1 MKLRDL
7 GEFGLIQRLTAI
19 ANRLGVAATPENAA
33 FPLLLPIGDDTAAW
47 RTSGATELATTDT
60 VVEGIHFTR
69 ETIPWEDL
77 GWKVVVANISD
88 IASMGGTP
96 LYALVTLGLPPDTS
110 LEDVEALY
118 LGMAQVCKE
127 HRTAIVGGDIV
138 SSPTTFVT
146 IALNGYLDGAP
157 LVRSAARVGD
167 TVAVTG
173 FLGSARGGLEMM
185 LNGEPV
191 EPKAADYLRRA
202 HRKPAPRVAAG
213 HLLLREGVLAAMDI
227 SDGLVDDLGKMM
239 AASGLAACVD
249 SWRVP
254 VHPLL
259 DGAFPDRALRL
270 ALAGGE
276 DYELLF
282 TAPESIMERILA
294 QLPDAVT
301 IGSVVEGNAG
311 QVTVRDKSGNQM
323 QNMEAGWDHFR
334 S

>member
-19 ANRLGVAATPENAA
+19 ADRFGVARTPENAA

-60 VVEGIHFTR
+60 VVEGVHFTR

-77 GWKVVVANISD
+77 GWKVFAANISD

-96 LYALVTLGLPPDTS
+96 LYALVTLGLPADTS
-110 LEDVEALY
+110 VEDMEALY
-118 LGMAQVCKE
+118 LGMAQACKE
-127 HRTAIVGGDIV
+127 YHTAIVGGDVV

-146 IALNGYLDGAP
+146 IALNGYMDGAP
-157 LVRSAARVGD
+157 LLRSTARSGD

-185 LNGEPV
+185 LHGESV
-191 EPKAADYLRRA
+191 DTEAADYLRRA
-202 HRKPAPRVAAG
+202 HRRPAPRVAAG
-213 HLLLREGVLAAMDI
+213 HVLSREGVLVAMDI
-227 SDGLVDDLGKMM
+227 SDGLVADLSKMM
-239 AASGLAACVD
+239 TASGLAARVD
-249 SWRVP
+249 TWRVP
-254 VHPLL
+254 IHPLL
-259 DGAFPDRALRL
+259 ASAFPSRALRL

-282 TAPESIMERILA
+282 TAPEAVMELVLA
-294 QLPDAVT
+294 QLPDAVA
-301 IGSVVEGNAG
+301 IGSVVEGTAG
-311 QVTVRDKSGNQM
+311 HVTVRDENGTELQD
-323 QNMEAGWDHFR
+323 MEPGWDHFK

>member
-7 GEFGLIQRLTAI
+7 GEFELIQRLTAI
-19 ANRLGVAATPENAA
+19 ADRFGVAGTPGSAP

-47 RTSGATELATTDT
+47 RTSAATELATTDT
-60 VVEGIHFTR
+60 VVESIHFTR

-77 GWKVVVANISD
+77 GWKVFAANISD

-96 LYALVTLGLPPDTS
+96 LYALVTLGFPASTS
-110 LEDVEALY
+110 VADVESLY
-118 LGMAQVCKE
+118 IGMARICE
-127 HRTAIVGGDIV
+127 EYHTAIVGGDIV

-157 LVRSAARVGD
+157 LLRSAARPGD
-167 TVAVTG
+167 IVAATG

-185 LNGEPV
+185 LHGESV
-191 EPKAADYLRRA
+191 EPQAADYLRHA
-202 HRKPAPRVAAG
+202 HRRPEPRIAAG
-213 HLLLREGVLAAMDI
+213 HVLLREGVLAAMDI
-227 SDGLVDDLGKMM
+227 SDGLTADLGKMM
-239 AASGLAACVD
+239 ASSGLAACVD

-254 VHPLL
+254 IHPLL
-259 DGAFPDRALRL
+259 AAAFPDRAIRL

-282 TAPESIMERILA
+282 TAPEAIMQRVLR
-294 QLPDAVT
+294 QLHDAVA
-301 IGSVVEGNAG
+301 IGSVVEGDAG
-311 QVTVRDKSGNQM
+311 KVTVQDKNGNQM
-323 QNMEAGWDHFR
+323 QDMEAGWDHFR